1 MMEIYRIT
9 NNINGMVYI
18 GQTRRTVAERVKQHI
33 YQQSKIGKAMT
44 KYGTENFSVDVI
56 DRAETQEELDALE
69 RFWIAFYNT
78 RENGYNTLIGGKP
91 TKKEFRMLSQFSNSA
106 PKKKRPRETGRA
118 DSKADH
124 YSLILEK
131 RKKRVYRHIRCIA
144 KGERPKP
151 QIDDVSLYEVYA
163 ENFGCKRFPLPKG
176 GALTQNQRVY
186 IKNALIEK
194 LYGIKNCIYKS
205 PLWWMKYFGEVI

>member
-78 RENGYNTLIGGKP
+78 CENGYNTLIGGKP
-91 TKKEFRMLSQFSNSA
+91 TKKEFKMLSQFGNSA
-106 PKKKRPRETGRA
+106 PKAKRHKR
-118 DSKADH
+118 
-124 YSLILEK
+124 
-131 RKKRVYRHIRCIA
+131 RKKGKAIPEAGTDENATTKQRHKEIYD
-144 KGERPKP
+144 E
-151 QIDDVSLYEVYA
+151 
-163 ENFGCKRFPLPKG
+163 
-176 GALTQNQRVY
+176 Y
-186 IKNALIEK
+186 IKLLGDKYNIPFPASGVFSESQIRLMILGVK
-194 LYGIKNCIYKS
+194 NYKRYYGMLN
-205 PLWWMKYFGEVI
+205 